1 MSPLADVIE
10 LGPQEE
16 AGRLWEGAL
25 KARAAAGEDLVA
37 LCESL
42 DLGLRAAE
50 ILTVHLLNPIR
61 EQFPATIALQ
71 LEMPRPEVEPGRDG
85 IQVPKAI
92 QFNEVIDLLSDPELE
107 CVSPGMHRGWE
118 DRRFSCRRSRV
129 TAQEATG
136 VTLGADE
143 QGQLLTL
150 AAYRNRLFRTPPPV
164 RVKPPEILAAFAALD
179 RLVEGLEAATS
190 G

>member
-10 LGPQEE
+10 LGPEEE
-16 AGRLWEGAL
+16 ARRMWDGAL
-25 KARAAAGEDLVA
+25 DARSRADEDLVA

-50 ILTVHLLNPIR
+50 ILTVHRLHPIR
-61 EQFPATIALQ
+61 DQFPATIAVQ
-71 LEMPRPEVEPGRDG
+71 LEMPHPEIDRQRDG

-92 QFNEVIDLLSDPELE
+92 QFNEVIDLLSDPELG

-129 TAQEATG
+129 TAQEAIG
-136 VTLGADE
+136 VTLDAGE
-143 QGQLLTL
+143 QSELLTL

-164 RVKPPEILAAFAALD
+164 RVRPGEILEAFSALN
-179 RLVEGLEAATS
+179 RLVKGLAA

>member
-16 AGRLWEGAL
+16 ARRLWSGAL
-25 KARAAAGEDLVA
+25 AARAEAGNDLVA

-61 EQFPATIALQ
+61 DQFPATIALQ
-71 LEMPRPEVEPGRDG
+71 LEMPKPDVEPQRDG

-136 VTLGADE
+136 VTLTAEE
-143 QGQLLTL
+143 QLQLLTL

-164 RVKPPEILAAFAALD
+164 IVRTQDILSSFKCL
-179 RLVEGLEAATS
+179 RMW
-190 G
+190 

>member
-1 MSPLADVIE
+1 M
-10 LGPQEE
+10 
-16 AGRLWEGAL
+16 
-25 KARAAAGEDLVA
+25 A

-50 ILTVHLLNPIR
+50 VLTVHRLNPIR
-61 EQFPATIALQ
+61 DRFPATIALQ
-71 LEMPRPEVEPGRDG
+71 LEMPGPEVDVQRDG

-92 QFNEVIDLLSDPELE
+92 QFNEVIDLLSDPELA

-129 TAQEATG
+129 TAQEAIG
-136 VTLGADE
+136 VTLNAAE
-143 QGQLLTL
+143 QDQLLTL

-164 RVKPPEILAAFAALD
+164 LVRPGEILAAYATLD
-179 RLVEGLEAATS
+179 RLVAGLEASAS
-190 G
+190 